1 LGTFLGSL
9 VLSSVGLSNPLLSL
23 VAGVPGNFVG
33 FFLLGWLARRG
44 GWRMFIAATLVS
56 LMVGNLIAASGVM
69 LFFHYIVPLWAAW
82 PVEVKLATILGLTLF
97 WTATMV
103 PFVLPL
109 VPVMLRALKPFS
121 GRDMLTIPSWTPL
134 KPSEL
139 VPVSIAASMVLV
151 SIFAVVMFT
160 ALGDLMFMK
169 VVSKEVAGWAK
180 ILILLSALI
189 VALFGPLTS
198 TIKGR

>member
-1 LGTFLGSL
+1 
-9 VLSSVGLSNPLLSL
+9 
-23 VAGVPGNFVG
+23 
-33 FFLLGWLARRG
+33 
-44 GWRMFIAATLVS
+44 
-56 LMVGNLIAASGVM
+56 
-69 LFFHYIVPLWAAW
+69 
-82 PVEVKLATILGLTLF
+82 
-97 WTATMV
+97 MV